1 MIDMIILYSGTP
13 GSGKSLH
20 MARDLYYW
28 LRSGHVAIANFE
40 IDVSKIKG
48 CRGQFF
54 YCGNEQL
61 DPDFLIEFSRRYF
74 SNHKKREGAIRIY
87 LDEVQLLFNARDW
100 QRSGRNKWLSFFTQH
115 RKYFFDVYLVA
126 QFDRMIDRQIRSLIE
141 YEFIHR
147 KASNYGLIGSFTR
160 IFAFGKPTFVCVKSW
175 YPLKERIGSE
185 WFTAHKKFYSIY
197 DTFNTFDE
205 FKTEKNKN
213 VIPSSSNVL
222 TDAH

>member
-1 MIDMIILYSGTP
+1 MIILYSGTP

-40 IDVSKIKG
+40 IDVTKIKG
-48 CRGQFF
+48 CKGQFF
-54 YCGNEQL
+54 YCDNERL

-74 SNHKKREGAIRIY
+74 SNHRKREGAIRIY
-87 LDEVQLLFNARDW
+87 LDEVSLLFNARDW

-115 RKYFFDVYLVA
+115 RKYFYDVYLVA

-147 KASNYGLIGSFTR
+147 KASNFGLIGTLTR
-160 IFAFGKPTFVCVKSW
+160 IFAFGKPTFICVK
-175 YPLKERIGSE
+175 
-185 WFTAHKKFYSIY
+185 
-197 DTFNTFDE
+197 N
-205 FKTEKNKN
+205 
-213 VIPSSSNVL
+213 
-222 TDAH
+222 